1 MCPGLSSDLQG
12 IDDARKTAV
21 INKELARL
29 NIDVACLQET
39 RLPDGGS
46 LRETDYT
53 FFWKG
58 LSQDEPRQHGVG
70 FAVRNS
76 LLASVETPTGGSS
89 RLLVLRMKTSMGNIN
104 ILSAYAPTLT
114 STPEAK
120 DQFYEA
126 LEDAL
131 SCIPKSECI
140 YLLGDFNARVGAD
153 WQVWPTCLGHYG
165 LGRLNENGQRLLE
178 LCCHHGLCITNSY
191 FAGKDRHKVSWRHP
205 RSGHWHQLDLVIT
218 RRADPSNVLHTRSYH
233 SADCDTDHSLVAS
246 KVRLKPQRIHHAK
259 TKGRPRINTCGTS
272 DPDKVKRFA
281 DTFNE
286 RIAAHATSSDPDDAV
301 AFWDT
306 LRDAIYDSAMST
318 FGKKERKNADWLEAH
333 WDKMEPVTEAK
344 RKALLDYKQNP
355 CPSTRDALKAARS
368 KAQQTARRCANK
380 YWHTLCAKIQSAA
393 DCGYTRGM
401 YEGIKAATG
410 PTSVK
415 TAPLKS
421 KAGETITEQSQQLQR
436 WVEHY
441 IVALDA
447 LPGLPVMEELDHLP
461 TEEELS
467 KAIDSLACGKAPGKD
482 GIPPELLKQGKL
494 TLLQSLHKLLCLCWE
509 HGHIPQDMR
518 DANIVTLYKNKGDR
532 SDCNNYRGISLL
544 SIVGKVFARV
554 ALNRV
559 QKLASRVY
567 PSRSAALEPLQEK
580 CREQQQP
587 LFIAFVDLT
596 KAFDLVSRS
605 GLFEILQKIGCPP
618 KLLAVITSFHQGMQ
632 STVCYDGAT
641 SEPFPVSSGVKQGC
655 VLAPT
660 LFGIFFSMLLQYA
673 FADCEDGVYVRTRHD
688 GKLFNVARLRAKTK
702 THEVLIR
709 DLLFADDAAL
719 TSHSEEG
726 LQRLVDNLSAACK
739 EFGLTISLKKT
750 NIMAQG
756 VDSPPTITIGDTQLE
771 AVEAFTYLGSTV
783 TSTVSLD
790 AEISSRIAKAAGVMA
805 KLNKRVWSNSLL
817 SERTKVLVYQA
828 CVLSTLLYGSES
840 WTVYARQERRLNS
853 FHLRSL
859 RRLLHIRWQDRVPN
873 TDVLQRAGLMGIPSM
888 LMQRRLRWLGHVHR
902 MEPDRLPREIL
913 YGELRDGARKVGRPL
928 LRYKDTIKHDLK
940 AVKINTN
947 SWEDTAA
954 NRDAW
959 RLQIKT
965 QVLGAEDNARTQAAS
980 KRAARKLH
988 VMSAR
993 ASTAHVCPICQRDC
1007 HSRIGLLS
1015 HSRSCR
1021 F

>member
-29 NIDVACLQET
+29 NIDIACLQET

-140 YLLGDFNARVGAD
+140 YLLGAFNARVGAD

-191 FAGKDRHKVSWRHP
+191 FAGKDRHKVSWRHF

-218 RRADPSNVLHTRSYH
+218 RRADLSTVLHTRSYH

-286 RIAAHATSSDPDDAV
+286 RNAAHATSSDPDDAV

-318 FGKKERKNADWLEAH
+318 FGKKERKNADWFEAH

-380 YWHTLCAKIQSAA
+380 Y
-393 DCGYTRGM
+393 
-401 YEGIKAATG
+401 
-410 PTSVK
+410 
-415 TAPLKS
+415 
-421 KAGETITEQSQQLQR
+421 
-436 WVEHY
+436 
-441 IVALDA
+441 
-447 LPGLPVMEELDHLP
+447 
-461 TEEELS
+461 
-467 KAIDSLACGKAPGKD
+467 
-482 GIPPELLKQGKL
+482 
-494 TLLQSLHKLLCLCWE
+494 
-509 HGHIPQDMR
+509 
-518 DANIVTLYKNKGDR
+518 
-532 SDCNNYRGISLL
+532 
-544 SIVGKVFARV
+544 
-554 ALNRV
+554 
-559 QKLASRVY
+559 
-567 PSRSAALEPLQEK
+567 
-580 CREQQQP
+580 
-587 LFIAFVDLT
+587 
-596 KAFDLVSRS
+596 
-605 GLFEILQKIGCPP
+605 
-618 KLLAVITSFHQGMQ
+618 
-632 STVCYDGAT
+632 
-641 SEPFPVSSGVKQGC
+641 
-655 VLAPT
+655 
-660 LFGIFFSMLLQYA
+660 
-673 FADCEDGVYVRTRHD
+673 
-688 GKLFNVARLRAKTK
+688 
-702 THEVLIR
+702 
-709 DLLFADDAAL
+709 
-719 TSHSEEG
+719 
-726 LQRLVDNLSAACK
+726 
-739 EFGLTISLKKT
+739 
-750 NIMAQG
+750 
-756 VDSPPTITIGDTQLE
+756 
-771 AVEAFTYLGSTV
+771 
-783 TSTVSLD
+783 
-790 AEISSRIAKAAGVMA
+790 
-805 KLNKRVWSNSLL
+805 
-817 SERTKVLVYQA
+817 
-828 CVLSTLLYGSES
+828 
-840 WTVYARQERRLNS
+840 
-853 FHLRSL
+853 
-859 RRLLHIRWQDRVPN
+859 
-873 TDVLQRAGLMGIPSM
+873 
-888 LMQRRLRWLGHVHR
+888 
-902 MEPDRLPREIL
+902 
-913 YGELRDGARKVGRPL
+913 
-928 LRYKDTIKHDLK
+928 
-940 AVKINTN
+940 
-947 SWEDTAA
+947 
-954 NRDAW
+954 
-959 RLQIKT
+959 
-965 QVLGAEDNARTQAAS
+965 
-980 KRAARKLH
+980 
-988 VMSAR
+988 
-993 ASTAHVCPICQRDC
+993 
-1007 HSRIGLLS
+1007 
-1015 HSRSCR
+1015 
-1021 F
+1021 